1 MSTPTAANPTSATS
15 TSAKSTFPFRPLQR
29 AWLDALRSGRF
40 AQGACNLQTDKAFCC
55 LGVACIV
62 GVEYAHLP
70 VTHRGLQNRLHGV
83 TLATQPRIFEAYRF
97 RLHEGGRVP
106 LEKLEAFPGL
116 TQEQRGWLEFW
127 KQAGLKEISLID
139 INDSGHFSFP
149 EIADIIEAFPEYIF
163 YTHTNQQEQQP

>member
-1 MSTPTAANPTSATS
+1 MSTSTAAKS
-15 TSAKSTFPFRPLQR
+15 TSAKSTSPFRPLQR

-40 AQGACNLQTDKAFCC
+40 AQGVGKLQTDKTFCC

-70 VTHRGLQNRLHGV
+70 VTRVGLQNRLHGGD
-83 TLATQPRIFEAYRF
+83 LATQPRIFEAYRF
-97 RLHEGGRVP
+97 RLREGGRVP

-116 TQEQRGWLEFW
+116 TQEQREWLESR
-127 KQAGLKEISLID
+127 KRADRNEISLVD
-139 INDSGHFSFP
+139 LNDSTHFSFP

-163 YTHTNQQEQQP
+163 YTPTNQQEQQP